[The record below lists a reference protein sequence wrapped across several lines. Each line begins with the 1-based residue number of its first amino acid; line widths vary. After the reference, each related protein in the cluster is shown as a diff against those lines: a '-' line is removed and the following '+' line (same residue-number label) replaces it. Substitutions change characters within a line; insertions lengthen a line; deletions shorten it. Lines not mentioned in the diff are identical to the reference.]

1 MHTDTQSEDRRGAA
15 RFLIQQEVRYKLLGK
30 RAAGEAGIGRTID
43 MSSSGILFKIE
54 QGSVSGKLLELSISW
69 PVKLN
74 DNTPLKMVASG
85 RVTRVD
91 RGRAA
96 VEILKH
102 EFRIAPK
109 SATSPKF

>member
-1 MHTDTQSEDRRGAA
+1 MHTDSQCEDRRGAA
-15 RFLIQQEVRYKLLGK
+15 RFLIQQEVCYKVLGK
-30 RAAGEAGIGRTID
+30 KAAGEEGIGRTID

-54 QGSVSGKLLELSISW
+54 QGTVSGKLLELSISW

-74 DNTPLKMVASG
+74 NNTPLKMVASG
-85 RVTRVD
+85 RVTRID

-102 EFRIAPK
+102 EFRTAPK
-109 SATSPKF
+109 SGTLPKL